1 MALLEL
7 IRGPEDVRRLTRDQL
22 QPLADEVRRRLID
35 VVSQTGG
42 HIGAGLGVVELT
54 VALGYCFD
62 SPRDKI
68 VWDVGHQGYP
78 WKILTGRN
86 DRLPTLRQAGGLSGF
101 LRRTESP
108 HDQFGAGHAGTGL
121 SAAYGIA
128 AARDLVGEQFKVVAV
143 VGDGA
148 LTCGLPYEAMNN
160 AGHSGRDIIMVLND
174 NGMSIAPNVGAINKY
189 LGSIIASPITVRIRE
204 RVKALIESV
213 SHIVGGQKLVDFAK
227 TMEESIKN
235 FWSPGML
242 FEELGFRYFGPIDG
256 HNIPQLVQTFEIVKT
271 LRGPRVVHIIT
282 EKGKGFPLP
291 EPDTEKYHARAPYD
305 PVTGELRPVKAGP
318 PQWTTVFGEAITQLA
333 GEYPKLVAITAARPS
348 GTGTGIF
355 QKKWPDRFF
364 DVGIA
369 EAHATTFAGGLA
381 TQGIRPVVAIY
392 STFLQRAY
400 DSIIHDI
407 AIQQL
412 PVIFCLDRAGMV
424 GEDGQ
429 THMGLYDIAYL
440 LAVPHMTVTAPKD
453 GAELIGLLRCALEH
467 TAGPFSKGCC
477 TTAGCSSPW
486 KTAPSPAGSAPSSPR
501 WCRRSPRKPASSRSV
516 SPTALTSMRP
526 ARSSLQRSVSPA
538 SGSRRGCARWPRSNR
553 SPTHERRGRR
563 QPQLPRSQEDP
574 RASRAG
580 RAPARGHPVHRGGNR
595 ASLARACAP
604 PPAAPPRAA
613 ARLPDHPGGRRHP
626 VARGPDAQR
635 RPYAHPGGEPR
646 SGRLPDHRYLADP
659 RLGARRPRAPGLR
672 HRVAPRLG
680 AVHRGQAGP
689 ESRRTDRVERRRG
702 AQGRRGACD
711 PAPRVRGR
719 RRSRAVL
726 GGRDRGGHAHRLH
739 GVRAVGGRTD
749 RRAERG
755 RHCRGGHLPAH
766 PRRPA
771 ARRALERRH
780 RRRADS
786 SLDRGGA
793 GLLRRS
799 GRHDH
804 EHRRAAGREAR
815 RASSAPGEA
824 RARGLLRAHAQ
835 EAAVGRSLR
844 PGA

>member
-1 MALLEL
+1 LSLLES
-7 IRGPEDVRRLTRDQL
+7 ITGPADIKRLSRDQL

-174 NGMSIAPNVGAINKY
+174 NGMSIAPNVGAINRY
-189 LGSIIASPITVRIRE
+189 LGSIIASPLTVRIRE
-204 RVKALIESV
+204 RVKGLIEAA
-213 SHIVGGQKLVDFAK
+213 SHVVGGQKLVDFAK
-227 TMEESIKN
+227 TLEESIKN
-235 FWSPGML
+235 LWSPGML

-256 HNIPQLVQTFEIVKT
+256 HNIAQMMQTFEIVKT
-271 LRGPRVVHIIT
+271 LKGPRVVHVIT

-291 EPDTEKYHARAPYD
+291 APDTEKYHARAPYD

-318 PQWTTVFGEAITQLA
+318 PQWTTVFGEALTQLA
-333 GEYPKLVAITAARPS
+333 GEYPKLVAITAAMPS

-369 EAHATTFAGGLA
+369 EAHATTFAAGLA

-400 DSIIHDI
+400 DSIIHDV

-440 LAVPHMTVTAPKD
+440 LAVPNLTVTAPKD

-467 TAGPFSKGCC
+467 SAGPFSLRYPRDK
-477 TTAGCSSPW
+477 
-486 KTAPSPAGSAPSSPR
+486 APGE
-501 WCRRSPRKPASSRSV
+501 
-516 SPTALTSMRP
+516 T
-526 ARSSLQRSVSPA
+526 
-538 SGSRRGCARWPRSNR
+538 
-553 SPTHERRGRR
+553 
-563 QPQLPRSQEDP
+563 
-574 RASRAG
+574 
-580 RAPARGHPVHRGGNR
+580 
-595 ASLARACAP
+595 
-604 PPAAPPRAA
+604 PPAAEVAPIRYGTWDVLRKGRECALLAVGVTCQPALAAAEQLAAEGLDVTVVNCRFLKPVDRELLDALLRDHRLLVTVEDGVATNGFGAFLAGLVQTVAAETRVVPLGAPDRTYEHAPRAQQLAEVGLTGPGIA
-613 ARLPDHPGGRRHP
+613 AR
-626 VARGPDAQR
+626 
-635 RPYAHPGGEPR
+635 
-646 SGRLPDHRYLADP
+646 
-659 RLGARRPRAPGLR
+659 
-672 HRVAPRLG
+672 
-680 AVHRGQAGP
+680 
-689 ESRRTDRVERRRG
+689 
-702 AQGRRGACD
+702 
-711 PAPRVRGR
+711 
-719 RRSRAVL
+719 
-726 GGRDRGGHAHRLH
+726 
-739 GVRAVGGRTD
+739 VRALA
-749 RRAERG
+749 AEG
-755 RHCRGGHLPAH
+755 
-766 PRRPA
+766 
-771 ARRALERRH
+771 
-780 RRRADS
+780 
-786 SLDRGGA
+786 SLTH
-793 GLLRRS
+793 S
-799 GRHDH
+799 
-804 EHRRAAGREAR
+804 
-815 RASSAPGEA
+815 
-824 RARGLLRAHAQ
+824 
-835 EAAVGRSLR
+835 
-844 PGA
+844 